1 MTKNELYR
9 NLTAKDRDTSFL
21 ANVIMTSQP
30 NPTRKLRGLWNLIQ
44 ANCDMR
50 TGNTIDQIRIN
61 GRSFSY
67 AILDNPANFSLNA

>member
-30 NPTRKLRGLWNLIQ
+30 NPARKLRGLWNLIQ
-44 ANCDMR
+44 ANRDVR
-50 TGNTIDQIRIN
+50 SGNTIDQIRID
-61 GRSFSY
+61 GHSFSY
-67 AILDNPANFSLNA
+67 AVLDNPANFSLYA